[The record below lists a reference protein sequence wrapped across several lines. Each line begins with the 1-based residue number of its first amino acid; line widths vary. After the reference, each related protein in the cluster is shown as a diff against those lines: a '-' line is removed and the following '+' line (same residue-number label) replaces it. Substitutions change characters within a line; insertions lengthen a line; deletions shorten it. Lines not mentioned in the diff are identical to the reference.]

1 MLTRGTEG
9 AMRSYR
15 ILMKGAGANGYIC
28 RFIHVCNYALRCY
41 YSCYCHTVLNR
52 SSCKI
57 CFANELRLHHVSAI
71 HDITQKVTPSS

>member
-15 ILMKGAGANGYIC
+15 ILMKGAGANGYIS

-41 YSCYCHTVLNR
+41 YSCYCHT
-52 SSCKI
+52 
-57 CFANELRLHHVSAI
+57 
-71 HDITQKVTPSS
+71 TQKVTPSS